1 MASTPERLID
11 MSGGGGGGWSEPTQD
26 PCERLTSETTLT
38 SPVRSVIAQLTT
50 GTLLDVEVTDSG
62 GTPVVRAVHN
72 GQVAGSITS
81 SIIQKIAECIENG
94 HQYVAEVLSVQG
106 GACRVRVR
114 IR

>member
-1 MASTPERLID
+1 MSG
-11 MSGGGGGGWSEPTQD
+11 SGGGSWSEPTQD
-26 PCERLTSETTLT
+26 PCEKLTSETTLT
-38 SPVRSVIAQLTT
+38 SPVRNVIAQLTK
-50 GTLLDVEVTDSG
+50 GTLLDVEVNDSG
-62 GTPVVRAVHN
+62 GTRVVRAVYK

-94 HQYVAEVLSVQG
+94 HKYVAEVLSVQG